1 MVSCIQS
8 VELWLCRICHSF
20 KDLFQRNLMML
31 IDKHNHRHNVILTQ
45 GSIFSF
51 RKWSGIAPC
60 QSNEVLLVFHFYL
73 SGRIVVVLFR
83 YWNFHVFNNTLNYL
97 FPILRNRQAFKAANI
112 CRLMPRFMFFYTKI
126 QYFFVHMHWNSI
138 IFVIFAAVIVVY
150 LIEEF
155 RNRLQRYCKTSITSK
170 FYD

>member
-1 MVSCIQS
+1 MEHFVSEMLSMIRFIQS

-31 IDKHNHRHNVILTQ
+31 IDKHNHRHSVILTQ

-51 RKWSGIAPC
+51 RKCSGIAPC

-112 CRLMPRFMFFYTKI
+112 CRLMPRFMFFLYS
-126 QYFFVHMHWNSI
+126 NSI
-138 IFVIFAAVIVVY
+138 FFRSYALKSNYLGVVTA
-150 LIEEF
+150 LGVHPLKKPRTF
-155 RNRLQRYCKTSITSK
+155 FWL
-170 FYD
+170 

>member
-51 RKWSGIAPC
+51 RKWSGI
-60 QSNEVLLVFHFYL
+60 SSL
-73 SGRIVVVLFR
+73 SFKRSFVCLPFLSQWQNCCGSI
-83 YWNFHVFNNTLNYL
+83 
-97 FPILRNRQAFKAANI
+97 PILKFPCFQQYPQLSVPYFKESSSFQGGKYMSPYASFYVFLYSNSIFFRSYALKFNYFCYLCRSN
-112 CRLMPRFMFFYTKI
+112 CRLSYRRI
-126 QYFFVHMHWNSI
+126 
-138 IFVIFAAVIVVY
+138 
-150 LIEEF
+150 
-155 RNRLQRYCKTSITSK
+155 
-170 FYD
+170 

>member
-1 MVSCIQS
+1 MEHFVSEMLSMIRFIQS

-31 IDKHNHRHNVILTQ
+31 IDKHNHRHSVILTQ

-51 RKWSGIAPC
+51 RKCSGIAPG

-112 CRLMPRFMFFYTKI
+112 CRLMPRFMFFLYS
-126 QYFFVHMHWNSI
+126 NSI
-138 IFVIFAAVIVVY
+138 FFRSYALKSNYFCY
-150 LIEEF
+150 LC
-155 RNRLQRYCKTSITSK
+155 RSNCRLSYRRI
-170 FYD
+170 